1 VRKRL
6 SVGLIPAILG
16 SLLALATPS
25 VAMAA
30 DGLTETATTT
40 YQVLPATN
48 VVHVTIA
55 LAEKNTKKSTSCGA
69 YCTTNYY
76 WDETSV
82 AVEAEAGSLKA
93 SSNKGSVRTSLT
105 KSTTYYKIYDVKYP
119 PVYYGQTRTV
129 TISYDIPAGPGAPG
143 GFRALQAYAHVCMMG
158 NGYNSGAVQVVLPKN
173 LDPIVTLGKLPN
185 RTTPGDTVVLS
196 SGSVT
201 DVYDY
206 YWCVE
211 AQDNTKFTSAPVT
224 AGSASFTVQAWP
236 EDTGWA
242 GKISADLTA
251 EVKALTDLTGLT
263 LPAGPIAI
271 QETADSGSGGPVG
284 WYDST
289 TKTVTV
295 SEMPD
300 KAAILNSLSRIW
312 FNDDLFT
319 DTWAEEGFAAYSEK
333 AAGAA
338 AYTPC
343 KAPGAWPGSG
353 SPDLTTWSYASPS
366 SSSSSANV
374 ADYQYAASCYII
386 TTLAEA
392 MGPESFKAV
401 VAAAVAGET
410 AYPGSDPHE
419 KSSTASALITSKK
432 LLDLIDERGMVP
444 GGVEDLDQ
452 AQDLMARY
460 GVFSDTALLEARS
473 KARATYHGL
482 ADAAGKWALPVVV
495 RQAMTDWDFTT
506 AATAMKTAQQILD
519 LRKGIESGIPGF
531 SLDGTDFQKKFE
543 AAQTQADLDA
553 VLALFKTAS
562 DAGTKVAE
570 AAKLHDGGLNP
581 IEMIGLLGVD
591 TNGPLD
597 AAKTALAADK
607 TDDAKADAQNEMDAI
622 NGSMV
627 GGLLRLVVVLV
638 LLGLCGFFGW
648 WLMRRRRAAALA
660 LATAEPA
667 ATPEAEIQTAEAV
680 AVDEAPKARAP
691 RKPRVKKEDAEKEG
705 TE

>member
-55 LAEKNTKKSTSCGA
+55 LAEKNTKKNTSCGA
-69 YCTTNYY
+69 YCTTRYY
-76 WDETSV
+76 WNETSV
-82 AVEAEAGSLKA
+82 AVEVEAGPLKA
-93 SSNKGSVRTSLT
+93 SSNAGGVSTSLN
-105 KSTTYYKIYDVKYP
+105 KSTTYYKIYDVHYP
-119 PVYYGQTRTV
+119 AVYYGQTRTV

-143 GFRALQAYAHVCMMG
+143 GFRALQAYAHVCMIG
-158 NGYNSGAVQVVLPKN
+158 NGYDSGAVQVVLPKN
-173 LDPIVTLGKLPN
+173 LDPIVTLGNLPN

-201 DVYDY
+201 DVYDS
-206 YWCVE
+206 YWCVA
-211 AQDNTKFTSAPVT
+211 AQDDTKFTSAPVT
-224 AGSASFTVQAWP
+224 AGTASFTVQAWP
-236 EDTGWA
+236 EDMAWA
-242 GKISADLTA
+242 GKVSADLTA
-251 EVKALTDLTGLT
+251 EVNALTDLTGLT
-263 LPAGPIAI
+263 LPAGPISI
-271 QETADSGSGGPVG
+271 QETADSGSGGAVG
-284 WYDST
+284 WYDSD

-295 SEMPD
+295 SESPD
-300 KAAILNSLSRIW
+300 KAAILNSLARIW
-312 FNDDLFT
+312 FNDQLFT

-338 AYTPC
+338 AYTAC

-353 SPDLTTWSYASPS
+353 SPDLTKWGNPGPS
-366 SSSSSANV
+366 SSSSTGNV

-401 VAAAVAGET
+401 VAAAVAGNN
-410 AYPGSDPHE
+410 AYPGSDPNE
-419 KSSTASALITSKK
+419 KAPTASALITSKK

-444 GGVEDLDQ
+444 AGVKDLDQ

-460 GVFSDTALLEARS
+460 GVFSDTTLLEARS

-482 ADAAGKWALPVVV
+482 ADAAGKWALPAAV
-495 RQAMTDWDFTT
+495 RNAMATWDFATATT
-506 AATAMKTAQQILD
+506 AMETTQQILD

-531 SLDGTDFQKKFE
+531 SLDGSDLQKKFE

-553 VLALFKTAS
+553 VLALFKTAG
-562 DAGTKVAE
+562 DAGEKVAE
-570 AAKLHDGGLNP
+570 AAKLHDGGRNP
-581 IEMIGLLGVD
+581 IEMIGLIGVD

-607 TDDAKADAQNEMDAI
+607 TDDAKTDAQNEINNI
-622 NGSMV
+622 NGAMI

-638 LLGLCGFFGW
+638 LLGLCGFFAW
-648 WLMRRRRAAALA
+648 WFVRRRRAAALA

-667 ATPEAEIQTAEAV
+667 ATPEVEIQTAEAV
-680 AVDEAPKARAP
+680 TPEEAPKPRAP
-691 RKPRVKKEDAEKEG
+691 RKPRAAKADKDE